1 MQQIHMHH
9 TDTHITYINTHTYI
23 SHTHHTHIRHMTH
36 TYTTQWRGP
45 GSGTSTKEGDGKSV
59 RNTSQGDQAK
69 TGGHVRKLHT

>member
-1 MQQIHMHH
+1 
-9 TDTHITYINTHTYI
+9 
-23 SHTHHTHIRHMTH
+23 MTH